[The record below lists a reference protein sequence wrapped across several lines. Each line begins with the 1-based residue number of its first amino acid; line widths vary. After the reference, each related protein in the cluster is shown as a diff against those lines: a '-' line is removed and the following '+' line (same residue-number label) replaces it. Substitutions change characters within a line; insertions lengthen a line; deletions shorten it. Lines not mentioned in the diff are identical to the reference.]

1 MVRVL
6 PLLWLCGGL
15 VFSTTPGFEGAWLA
29 PQLAASTTSC
39 QALSQKAEQQSCGST
54 RQKACKE
61 GGGAAR
67 HPSRLTRTSQY
78 ESPKPEVG
86 LPTLQCQDDLHA
98 DALHQ
103 VPWMVGTMQSSQV
116 EIPVAGETKGYQ
128 QRPEQCQEG
137 RGQAVRYPGIYV
149 AFLYEVG
156 WTGSTMAEVDTR
168 WTASQS
174 PAGGQSRTSSTS
186 AVAATSQTS
195 RRATGGGARGSCPH
209 RKPTEKYGVGIHAQV
224 GAGHHCRCSG
234 PSQGPQAGDH
244 AHGPQQGQAAARNQY
259 DAAKAHLKE
268 VDGKWVQFN
277 PSLQM
282 AYNLERED
290 YRTKRESALE
300 EVKAKRQKL
309 VDIQERIRTSALQQ
323 GAREDVIDAPDV
335 PEFKLTEPVDLES
348 EEELMRDAEL
358 EHQPNAKPT
367 FGRAHKS
374 PTRQGDT
381 QLGGIPKK
389 VKTEDG
395 TGR

>member
-1 MVRVL
+1 
-6 PLLWLCGGL
+6 
-15 VFSTTPGFEGAWLA
+15 
-29 PQLAASTTSC
+29 
-39 QALSQKAEQQSCGST
+39 
-54 RQKACKE
+54 
-61 GGGAAR
+61 
-67 HPSRLTRTSQY
+67 
-78 ESPKPEVG
+78 
-86 LPTLQCQDDLHA
+86 
-98 DALHQ
+98 
-103 VPWMVGTMQSSQV
+103 
-116 EIPVAGETKGYQ
+116 
-128 QRPEQCQEG
+128 
-137 RGQAVRYPGIYV
+137 
-149 AFLYEVG
+149 
-156 WTGSTMAEVDTR
+156 
-168 WTASQS
+168 
-174 PAGGQSRTSSTS
+174 
-186 AVAATSQTS
+186 
-195 RRATGGGARGSCPH
+195 
-209 RKPTEKYGVGIHAQV
+209 
-224 GAGHHCRCSG
+224 
-234 PSQGPQAGDH
+234 
-244 AHGPQQGQAAARNQY
+244 
-259 DAAKAHLKE
+259 
-268 VDGKWVQFN
+268 
-277 PSLQM
+277 M